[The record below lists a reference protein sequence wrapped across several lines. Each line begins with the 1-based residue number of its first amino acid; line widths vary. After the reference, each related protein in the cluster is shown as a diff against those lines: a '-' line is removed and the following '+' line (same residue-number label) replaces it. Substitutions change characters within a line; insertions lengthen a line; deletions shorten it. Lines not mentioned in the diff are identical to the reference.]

1 MALDFD
7 AAAWR
12 AEMRWTAG
20 AIDTRD
26 GGRAISYVDEDP
38 NIRKTYEAALAAEG
52 MKSGMPSW
60 SYTLRT
66 PPEGE
71 LEPGGV

>member
-1 MALDFD
+1 MDG
-7 AAAWR
+7 
-12 AEMRWTAG
+12 G

-38 NIRKTYEAALAAEG
+38 NIRKTYEAALAAKG

-60 SYTLRT
+60 SYTRRT

-71 LEPGGV
+71 LAPEGM

>member
-1 MALDFD
+1 MG
-7 AAAWR
+7 
-12 AEMRWTAG
+12 G
-20 AIDTRD
+20 AR
-26 GGRAISYVDEDP
+26 RYPS
-38 NIRKTYEAALAAEG
+38 RRRLAAEG

-71 LEPGGV
+71 LEPEGV

>member
-1 MALDFD
+1 
-7 AAAWR
+7 
-12 AEMRWTAG
+12 
-20 AIDTRD
+20 
-26 GGRAISYVDEDP
+26 VDEDP
-38 NIRKTYEAALAAEG
+38 NIRKAYEEALAAEG
-52 MKSGMPSW
+52 MKSGMPFW